1 MLARG
6 SEPQFPVSHMI
17 MRVSKQ
23 YTYNHSIPRQPLV
36 LIFSAKCN
44 GLSPG
49 GSVVKNLPANA
60 GDTGDVGSVPESG
73 RSPGVG
79 NGNPLQH
86 SCVGNSTE
94 RGSWWAA
101 VHGVRKSQYAINF
114 MRYSTLYSK
123 IDFVLDHFAQ
133 L

>member
-60 GDTGDVGSVPESG
+60 GDTGDASSIPGLE

-79 NGNPLQH
+79 NGTHSSILAWKIPWAEKPDGLQ
-86 SCVGNSTE
+86 SVG
-94 RGSWWAA
+94 
-101 VHGVRKSQYAINF
+101 SQRVS
-114 MRYSTLYSK
+114 M
-123 IDFVLDHFAQ
+123 Q
-133 L
+133 